1 MSAPGTATPNRKRG
15 RTANVVAL
23 NALGVASVQ
32 KKSKWLV
39 PSSAAK
45 TVDDLSFTSRDAAG
59 RVCWWDV
66 TPPKTE
72 YWHAHVV
79 LGRAYAFELLDMIH
93 NPDADVPPGIV
104 GYIAQD
110 IFRWS
115 RAQRWGA
122 DGVPHGFFEALS
134 EFMVTGTTNR

>member
-1 MSAPGTATPNRKRG
+1 MSARSVETPTAKRARKPSPIEDFGIARI
-15 RTANVVAL
+15 
-23 NALGVASVQ
+23 Q
-32 KKSKWLV
+32 KRSSWLV

-59 RVCWWDV
+59 RMCWWDV

-72 YWHAHVV
+72 YWQAHVV
-79 LGRAYAFELLDMIH
+79 LGRAYAFELLDLIH
-93 NPDADVPPGIV
+93 NPEADVPPKII

-115 RAQRWGA
+115 RVQPWGA
-122 DGVPHGFFEALS
+122 GGVPHGFFEALS